1 MIALLPTLLLSASA
15 VDAAPAPTTF
25 EYDGQ
30 RYRAVDFQ
38 RGANRIIRGKRSD
51 GKKFRFV
58 VRDDRVTGMVD
69 DQPVEFPLAD
79 AR

>member
-1 MIALLPTLLLSASA
+1 MIALLPALLLSANA
-15 VDAAPAPTTF
+15 VEAAPAPVIF
-25 EYDGQ
+25 EHAGQ

-51 GKKFRFV
+51 GTTFRFV
-58 VRDDRVTGMVD
+58 VRGDRVTGKVD
-69 DQPVEFPLAD
+69 DAPVEFPLAD